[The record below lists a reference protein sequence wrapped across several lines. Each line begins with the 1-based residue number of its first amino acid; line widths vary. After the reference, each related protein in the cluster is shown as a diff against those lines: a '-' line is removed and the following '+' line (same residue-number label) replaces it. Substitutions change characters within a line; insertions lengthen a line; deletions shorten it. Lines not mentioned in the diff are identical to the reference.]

1 MIGLKTYD
9 ENKLEDTRDYLK
21 LCYEYPEYSYD
32 WYQLMKARSG
42 YKLGAKVAKAE
53 NIVDE
58 SYPNYCPCC
67 KNHLYIFT
75 QVSPS
80 VMIDVKQQNI
90 G

>member
-1 MIGLKTYD
+1 
-9 ENKLEDTRDYLK
+9 
-21 LCYEYPEYSYD
+21 
-32 WYQLMKARSG
+32 MKARSG

-75 QVSPS
+75 
-80 VMIDVKQQNI
+80 
-90 G
+90 